1 MGKTIVGVN
10 YKNKHTGEFDG
21 RTYSYYCEIDVK
33 VGDTVKAPTKK
44 GDSVARI
51 SEIDI
56 PESRIDRNILPI
68 MKTITAFAESQEE

>member
-21 RTYSYYCEIDVK
+21 RTYSYFCDIEVK
-33 VGDTVKAPTKK
+33 VGDLVKAPTTK
-44 GDSVARI
+44 GDSTARV
-51 SEIDI
+51 SEVDV
-56 PESRIDRNILPI
+56 PESRIDMRILPI